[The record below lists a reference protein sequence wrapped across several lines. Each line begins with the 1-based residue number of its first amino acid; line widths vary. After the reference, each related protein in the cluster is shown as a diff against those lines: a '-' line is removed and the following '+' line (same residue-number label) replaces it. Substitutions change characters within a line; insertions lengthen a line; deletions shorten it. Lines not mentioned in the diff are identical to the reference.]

1 MATTHTLEIC
11 RKYLFLNPTDELS
24 KQTHDKLM
32 RVRSAYTHWYEF
44 PMKSEIDL
52 RNFLMDNYGVSRR
65 VAWGDL
71 SVVKVLLGNVIAVS
85 KEWHRFT
92 VIEMVKEAYELA
104 KSLHDPKGM
113 ILAADKLGKY
123 TQLHLPDVDPIP
135 YEDIVPQSFEPTS
148 DPQVVG
154 LKPIPD
160 LKKQIKLLKDKFSAD
175 IDSNVIDVEHTEI
188 KKEEENVE
196 EN

>member
-1 MATTHTLEIC
+1 MSNPHTLEVC
-11 RKYLFLNPTDELS
+11 RKYLFENPTDKLS
-24 KQTHDKLM
+24 PQTQAKLL
-32 RVRSAYTHWYEF
+32 RVRSAYSHWYEF
-44 PMKSEIDL
+44 PMKSEIEL
-52 RNFLMDNYGVSRR
+52 RNFLMDNHDVSRY

-71 SVVKVLLGNVIAVS
+71 TVVKVLLGNIVAVS

-104 KSLHDPKGM
+104 KALQDPKAM

-135 YEDIVPQSFEPTS
+135 YEDIVPQAFEPTS
-148 DPQVVG
+148 DPQAVG

-160 LKKQIKLLKDKFSAD
+160 LQKRIKDLKDKYSAD
-175 IDSNVIDVEHTEI
+175 IDSNVVDIEFVEIPKQEDNA
-188 KKEEENVE
+188 KA
-196 EN
+196 